1 MPLTQDIIPLVELKL
16 SSQADEGH
24 SAPNLTFS
32 CFDWLA
38 LLLPSCTL
46 LGAPE

>member
-1 MPLTQDIIPLVELKL
+1 MHLKQDIIPLRELKL
-16 SSQADEGH
+16 SSQADGGH
-24 SAPNLTFS
+24 SAPSLTFS

-38 LLLPSCTL
+38 LLLPSFTS